1 MPIVDD
7 PDLHPV
13 TGARQSRE
21 PHRAGAPIASGLCSS
36 VGAVGAASLDRGDT
50 GDPREPGQV
59 ARRERRPRARRR
71 RSGSG
76 GRPPPTA
83 RRPRSFARRDSGA
96 WRALQDKPGWWES
109 RGRACAPCTAAV
121 STLLVAIARASG
133 GAWSGR
139 RPRVSTWASRHA
151 QDTAKV
157 AARRAASRARA
168 RTARVMVRTGRCG
181 RVDYHSRPRG
191 CGGIGRRARFRSVW
205 GKPRGGSSPLI
216 RIAHPLGPRRARQGP
231 GRSQTGSAAG
241 NALARAAGIRAGK
254 RRAKEAVFGLVSHGF
269 VPRRDRDSRP
279 PQSAF
284 DVGTMSSRRRLLPSS
299 PRPSGVLRRRGG
311 HFSPGELDVAAGPA

>member
-1 MPIVDD
+1 MIPIFTPLPALDR
-7 PDLHPV
+7 
-13 TGARQSRE
+13 ARE
-21 PHRAGAPIASGLCSS
+21 VPRAPAAPITYGLARASG
-36 VGAVGAASLDRGDT
+36 RT
-50 GDPREPGQV
+50 
-59 ARRERRPRARRR
+59 RRSARRR
-71 RSGSG
+71 RHPGSSRAGPGPPRGATTSSPSTTIWKRRTTSADGETAEILRATRFCSLRELGEISPARGRAEVEPARLDG
-76 GRPPPTA
+76 GCQHL
-83 RRPRSFARRDSGA
+83 ARRDRARKRRRLESYDDLAVATSGVA
-96 WRALQDKPGWWES
+96 
-109 RGRACAPCTAAV
+109 ACVGTN
-121 STLLVAIARASG
+121 
-133 GAWSGR
+133 
-139 RPRVSTWASRHA
+139 
-151 QDTAKV
+151 AKV
-157 AARRAASRARA
+157 AAREAASRSRA
-168 RTARVMVRTGRCG
+168 RTVRVMVRTGRCG